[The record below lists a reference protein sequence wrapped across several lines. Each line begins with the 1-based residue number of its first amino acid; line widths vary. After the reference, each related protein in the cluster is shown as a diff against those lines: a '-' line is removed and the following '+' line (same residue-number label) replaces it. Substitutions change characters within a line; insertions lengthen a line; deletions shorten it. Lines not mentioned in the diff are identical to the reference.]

1 MELTIWKLKIFDTI
15 RKADQWGSADFEKVL
30 PNIQDLNMVVAEF
43 ENRIHLLRT
52 KCPLE
57 WQPIRDEIGG
67 AKVNPTNTYDQVIN
81 YIGERATL

>member
-57 WQPIRDEIGG
+57 
-67 AKVNPTNTYDQVIN
+67 
-81 YIGERATL
+81 